1 MRATRSN
8 SSLSPIFRGPRYRR
22 KWSKTREIFFH
33 DRPII
38 SNRFSCLPIFLPLF
52 PSLDRFDSPLLS
64 PFALAKDSAQ
74 SLGRNL
80 PPNFFARRTTRIGSG
95 RRRKGTREDV
105 VSFDGRSNEADRLRR
120 SPKSRRTFFA
130 PLPVAKL
137 ITFSDVRWTAIS
149 YRRGIATYR
158 PLSLAR
164 TSRILFL
171 GCGFARYTL
180 LGNWTWSGHAGSA
193 LAAHLLPLL
202 YLWVAKFTK
211 RCGSEL
217 RMPAGATTRPRSTTS
232 FDVTRFKTERRIG
245 TSPAYLLPPAY

>member
-1 MRATRSN
+1 MKFTAKLLC
-8 SSLSPIFRGPRYRR
+8 SSEDEGRYDDQEGGGDERGRC
-22 KWSKTREIFFH
+22 FFGWT
-33 DRPII
+33 
-38 SNRFSCLPIFLPLF
+38 NET
-52 PSLDRFDSPLLS
+52 
-64 PFALAKDSAQ
+64 
-74 SLGRNL
+74 G
-80 PPNFFARRTTRIGSG
+80 
-95 RRRKGTREDV
+95 
-105 VSFDGRSNEADRLRR
+105 NEADHLRR

-130 PLPVAKL
+130 SLPVAKL
-137 ITFSDVRWTAIS
+137 ITFSDVRWTTIS

-245 TSPAYLLPPAY
+245 TSPAHPPAY

>member
-1 MRATRSN
+1 MKFTAKLLCSSWGAT
-8 SSLSPIFRGPRYRR
+8 
-22 KWSKTREIFFH
+22 
-33 DRPII
+33 
-38 SNRFSCLPIFLPLF
+38 
-52 PSLDRFDSPLLS
+52 
-64 PFALAKDSAQ
+64 
-74 SLGRNL
+74 
-80 PPNFFARRTTRIGSG
+80 ARRGG
-95 RRRKGTREDV
+95 KGTRV
-105 VSFDGRSNEADRLRR
+105 VSFDGGTAANEANHLRR

-130 PLPVAKL
+130 SLPVAKL
-137 ITFSDVRWTAIS
+137 ITFSDVRWATIS

-245 TSPAYLLPPAY
+245 TSPAHPLLPISQKTLQKFACSHSKPTPLLDPFVPDPYVFFVSSIPSKLDRVS

>member
-1 MRATRSN
+1 MKFTAKLLC
-8 SSLSPIFRGPRYRR
+8 SSEDEGRYDDQEGGGDERGRC
-22 KWSKTREIFFH
+22 FFGWT
-33 DRPII
+33 
-38 SNRFSCLPIFLPLF
+38 NE
-52 PSLDRFDSPLLS
+52 
-64 PFALAKDSAQ
+64 AA
-74 SLGRNL
+74 
-80 PPNFFARRTTRIGSG
+80 
-95 RRRKGTREDV
+95 
-105 VSFDGRSNEADRLRR
+105 NEADHLRR

-130 PLPVAKL
+130 SLPVAKL
-137 ITFSDVRWTAIS
+137 ITFSDVRWTTIS

-245 TSPAYLLPPAY
+245 TSPAHPPAY

>member
-1 MRATRSN
+1 MKFTAKLLCSSWGATAKEGREGDESSFFRWTNRGQRSEPSPSISEISAN
-8 SSLSPIFRGPRYRR
+8 VFCLSPRR
-22 KWSKTREIFFH
+22 ETYY
-33 DRPII
+33 
-38 SNRFSCLPIFLPLF
+38 LF
-52 PSLDRFDSPLLS
+52 GW
-64 PFALAKDSAQ
+64 A
-74 SLGRNL
+74 
-80 PPNFFARRTTRIGSG
+80 T
-95 RRRKGTREDV
+95 
-105 VSFDGRSNEADRLRR
+105 
-120 SPKSRRTFFA
+120 
-130 PLPVAKL
+130 
-137 ITFSDVRWTAIS
+137 IS

-245 TSPAYLLPPAY
+245 TSPAHPLPPISQKTLQKFACSHSKPTPLLDPFVPDPYVFFVSSIPSKLDRVS